1 MIITEMDFTAKPEQY
16 MKVARVTDVYITEQN
31 GKIAWLLSGV
41 KRDSF
46 IEKLL
51 DMILPSEMGCVAEVP
66 A

>member
-1 MIITEMDFTAKPEQY
+1 MIITEMDFTAKLEQY
-16 MKVARVTDVYITEQN
+16 MKVARITNLYITDQN
-31 GKIAWLLSGV
+31 GEITWFLSGV

-51 DMILPSEMGCVAEVP
+51 DVILPSETGYAAEVP

>member
-1 MIITEMDFTAKPEQY
+1 MIITEMDFTAKLEQY
-16 MKVARVTDVYITEQN
+16 MKVARITNVYITDQN
-31 GKIAWLLSGV
+31 GEITWFLSGV

-51 DMILPSEMGCVAEVP
+51 DVILPSETGYAAEVP